1 MITMHYTNFNN
12 AWASMVNKLMNSGKR
27 MYADSTLRKET
38 MDVTAAIVLEGAAID
53 QILERSLHHQY
64 PQKQQGLTAYVKQFE
79 YDSEEH
85 EISMTQQP
93 YTYAGRLRPW
103 IDTTHEV
110 FNRNNQMHTMNYVD
124 AIKRDIPCLQRIWI
138 RYFPDG
144 TCEVHFIY
152 RSHDLYGAWQFNMI
166 ALVNYVCQ
174 YVIGDYRINKIVEF
188 NDSLHIYD
196 YDWVSA
202 SMVTQETR
210 LLR

>member
-1 MITMHYTNFNN
+1 M
-12 AWASMVNKLMNSGKR
+12 LSGER

-53 QILERSLHHQY
+53 QILERQLH
-64 PQKQQGLTAYVKQFE
+64 PQNPQHHGLQSYVNQFIYGTVE
-79 YDSEEH
+79 QETSMSEH
-85 EISMTQQP
+85 P
-93 YTYAGRLRPW
+93 YTYAGRMAPW
-103 IDTTHEV
+103 ISATNVDKEV
-110 FNRNNQMHTMNYVD
+110 YNRNNQLHTMNQSDIV
-124 AIKRDIPCLQRIWI
+124 IRDIPCLQRIWI

-166 ALVNYVCQ
+166 ALVNFVSM
-174 YVIGDYRINKIVEF
+174 YVIGDYRIKKIIEF

-196 YDWVSA
+196 YDWDAAAKVK
-202 SMVTQETR
+202 QQTR